1 MKNFF
6 SQIVAFLSTFIV
18 AGAALAESGGSGGSD
33 LGLYALGAG
42 LAIGLAAAGGALGQG
57 RAASAA
63 LDGIARNP
71 SASDKVFVPFLLG
84 LALMES
90 LVILAFVIA
99 FFLYGKL

>member
-18 AGAALAESGGSGGSD
+18 AGAALAEDGGAAGSD
-33 LGLYALGAG
+33 MGLFALGAG
-42 LAIGLAAAGGALGQG
+42 LAIGIAAAGGALGQG

-63 LDGIARNP
+63 LEGIARNP
-71 SASDKVFVPFLLG
+71 SAADKVFVPFLLG